1 MSALFSPIKLRG
13 LALANRIMVA
23 PMCQYSAE
31 NGEANDWHFT
41 HINTLA
47 LSGAA
52 MFCIEATHVE
62 AIGRIT
68 PGCLGL
74 WNDATEAAL
83 KPIMASVRK
92 HSKTAVAMQLAH
104 AGRKG
109 ASHVPWNGG
118 QQIPLSEG
126 GWQTEGPSA
135 VPHKEGEAPPLALDA
150 ARLARVRDAFVAA
163 AKRADRLGI
172 DALELHSAHGYLLH
186 QFLSPIANRRT
197 DQYGGSLQ
205 NRMRYPLEVF
215 DAVRAAFPAH
225 KPVGVKVSAT
235 DWVEGGWDLAQTIEY
250 AKELKKRG
258 VDWIDASSGG
268 VSPLQKIPLS
278 PGYQVPFA
286 QGIKA
291 ATGVTTMAV
300 GLITQAGQAE
310 DIVASG
316 KADMVTLAR
325 AMLYDPRWGW
335 HAAAELGGKVEA
347 PPQYWRSQPSTQK
360 ALFGETKFGARG
372 GAIRISSPSG
382 PRRALPRYS
391 RRVRARR
398 SRRSRRTKSSN
409 ADAAR
414 RGHGYWRCA
423 LRGPAPRMSLSH

>member
-83 KPIMASVRK
+83 KPILASVRK
-92 HSKTAVAMQLAH
+92 HSKIAVAMQLAH

-109 ASHVPWNGG
+109 SSHRPWEGG
-118 QQIPLSEG
+118 QLIPVSEG
-126 GWQTEGPSA
+126 GWQTVGPSA
-135 VPHKEGEAPPLALDA
+135 VPHKEGEAAPLALDTA
-150 ARLARVRDAFVAA
+150 GLARIRDAFVSAA
-163 AKRADRLGI
+163 RRADRLGI
-172 DALELHSAHGYLLH
+172 DALELHGAHGYLLH
-186 QFLSPIANRRT
+186 QFLSPIANKRT

-215 DAVRAAFPAH
+215 DAIRAVFPAS
-225 KPVGVKVSAT
+225 KPIGVKVSAS
-235 DWVEGGWDLAQTIEY
+235 DWVEGGWDLAQTIEFV
-250 AKELKKRG
+250 KELKKRG

-286 QGIKA
+286 QGIRE
-291 ATGVTTMAV
+291 ATSVTTMAV
-300 GLITQAGQAE
+300 GLITEATQAE

-325 AMLYDPRWGW
+325 GMLYDPRWGW
-335 HAAAELGGKVEA
+335 HAAAELGGQVDA

-360 ALFGETKFGARG
+360 ALFGATTFGAR
-372 GAIRISSPSG
+372 
-382 PRRALPRYS
+382 
-391 RRVRARR
+391 
-398 SRRSRRTKSSN
+398 
-409 ADAAR
+409 
-414 RGHGYWRCA
+414 
-423 LRGPAPRMSLSH
+423 